1 MRSAYLLAAAFWWAG
16 WTLFLA
22 FPSEA
27 RADEIDL
34 FVASWAGRALS
45 AQRALDL
52 EVPMAAANRIGTHNA
67 FNSGVYTTPT
77 SYLDPNQVDS
87 IYNQLR
93 VGARA
98 IELDVHWTPKA
109 EGVFSFPNR
118 LLLCH
123 ATAAHFGCSTTD
135 RYLAEGLDEIN
146 VWLNSSAS
154 HDQVLLLHLEDHM
167 DGQHGEAYNQIA
179 SRFGNLVYS
188 SGGCGDLPGN
198 LTKADVLAA
207 GKKVLIWNEGGC
219 SGDGNWNGMVFTGL
233 GSLSRVWEDSTT
245 LGGIGGAGASIS
257 ASDVTSYFANGT
269 NIVDLDQL
277 HQNDARL
284 PAAIWSWEVNEPN
297 DFGGSED
304 CASQVANG
312 RWNDDACS
320 LQNFFACQHAGN
332 GSWAISALN
341 DIWQG
346 GVSACASLGS
356 EYEFGRPSTSQENQA
371 LKQARESVGQSRVW
385 INHNDLA
392 VEGDWQKGSV
402 DAATFFAGQLTLL
415 GAESVAGTSRL
426 LELGAD
432 CNLQLF
438 SLQDGVV
445 GGILWS
451 THTQNQGINCRVE
464 FQADGNLVLYEGEGQ
479 VLWAS
484 ESSGT
489 SGAQLHIQGD
499 GNLVVYNGS
508 SQALWQSYTNYPLE
522 YHFAGEAL
530 ALFSSQILHSQ
541 NRKIE
546 MLTDCNLVL
555 YSFENGETGGVVWH
569 SDTAGL
575 GSDCS
580 AKFQADGNFVV
591 YSGSETALWASGT
604 SGTTGGILSLQ
615 EDGNLVVYNGV
626 GQPLWSAGSN
636 VPSELIW
643 NAGQFNLGAGQWVQS
658 LNRRLIMQEDCN
670 LVLLNVENAIVG
682 GPLWNSGTAGLGS
695 DCELHFQADGN
706 LVVYD
711 GLGQPRWNSGTS
723 GTSGA
728 QLKVQADGNMV
739 LYNGVGEPLWA
750 TFTPGTYP
758 NTWACGDFSC
768 NGDETCSSCAV
779 DCGVCSGGG
788 GGGVPVPL
796 LSERGLVLLLIVLAG
811 ATFLRGVRGRASG

>member
-1 MRSAYLLAAAFWWAG
+1 MRSIQSLSAQLFVLGLALLAGVVSQAWGDGIDDFNVS
-16 WTLFLA
+16 WT
-22 FPSEA
+22 
-27 RADEIDL
+27 
-34 FVASWAGRALS
+34 GRALS
-45 AQRALDL
+45 AQRLLDL
-52 EVPMAAANRIGTHNA
+52 DLPMSEISRIGTHNA
-67 FNSGVYTTPT
+67 FNSGVYSTAT

-93 VGARA
+93 IGARA

-123 ATAAHFGCSTTD
+123 GTAGHFGCSTSD

-146 VWLNSSAS
+146 AWLNSSAS
-154 HDQVLLLHLEDHM
+154 QDQVLLLHLEDHM
-167 DGQHGEAYNQIA
+167 DGEHGEAYNQIA
-179 SRFGNLVYS
+179 SRFGNLVYP
-188 SGGCGDLPGN
+188 SGGCGDLPGS

-207 GKKVLIWNEGGC
+207 GKKVLIWNQGGC
-219 SGDGNWNGMVFTGL
+219 SGDANWNGMVFTGL
-233 GSLSRVWEDSTT
+233 GGLSRVWEDSTT
-245 LGGIGGAGASIS
+245 IGGIGGAGASIS

-269 NIVDLDQL
+269 NIVALDQF

-320 LQNFFACQHAGN
+320 LQNFFACQHRGN

-356 EYEFGRPSTSQENQA
+356 EYEFGRPSNSQENQA

-385 INHNDLA
+385 LNHNDLA
-392 VEGDWQKGSV
+392 VEGDWHKGSV
-402 DAATFFAGQLTLL
+402 DDAIFFAGQLTLL
-415 GAESVAGTSRL
+415 GAESVAGISRF

-432 CNLQLF
+432 CNLKLF
-438 SLQDGVV
+438 SIQNGVV
-445 GGILWS
+445 GGSLWS
-451 THTQNQGINCRVE
+451 TDTQNQGINCRVE
-464 FQADGNLVLYEGEGQ
+464 FQADGNFVLYEGGGQ
-479 VLWAS
+479 VLWTS
-484 ESSGT
+484 GTSGT
-489 SGAQLHIQGD
+489 SGAQLRIQGD

-508 SQALWQSYTNYPLE
+508 NQALWQSYTNYPLE

-530 ALFSSQILHSQ
+530 ALFAPQILHSQ
-541 NRKIE
+541 NRKME
-546 MLTDCNLVL
+546 MLEDCNLVL

-569 SDTAGL
+569 SDTAGQ
-575 GSDCS
+575 GPGCS
-580 AKFQADGNFVV
+580 ANFQADGNFVV
-591 YSGSETALWASGT
+591 YSGSGSALWASGT

-615 EDGNLVVYNGV
+615 EDGNLVVYNGA

-636 VPSELIW
+636 ISGELIW
-643 NAGQFNLGAGQWVQS
+643 NAGQFDLGAGQWAQS
-658 LNRRLIMQEDCN
+658 LNRKLIMQDDCN

-695 DCELHFQADGN
+695 DCELRFQADGN

-711 GLGQPRWNSGTS
+711 GLGQPRWASGTS

-728 QLKVQADGNMV
+728 ELRLQADGNMV
-739 LYNGVGEPLWA
+739 VYNGAGEPLWA

-768 NGDETCSSCAV
+768 NGYETCSSCAA
-779 DCGVCSGGG
+779 DCGACSGGG
-788 GGGVPVPL
+788 GGGIAVPL
-796 LSERGLVLLLIVLAG
+796 LSEKGLALLLVVLAG
-811 ATFLRGVRGRASG
+811 AALLRGGRGRASD